1 MQVTLASSIAREN
14 TRGGDVQDAER
25 STDAELSRDD
35 QDVGQSTDVER
46 SRDAERLTDDE
57 RSRDVLDDGQS
68 TDVELSTEF
77 RDAGRSREVQDVAPR
92 TTDLRRRKL

>member
-1 MQVTLASSIAREN
+1 MTLASSIAREN
-14 TRGGDVQDAER
+14 TRGGDVQEPEL
-25 STDAELSRDD
+25 STDVELSRDVL
-35 QDVGQSTDVER
+35 DVGQPTDVER
-46 SRDAERLTDDE
+46 SSDAERLTVDE

-77 RDAGRSREVQDVAPR
+77 RDAGRSREVQDVAR